1 MLLNKFENGG
11 RTDISSAS
19 SWLSSMLLVSW
30 NHQIQRKH
38 PKFVNDWTF
47 ILFRRSNVPDGPL
60 FRWRLSHIW
69 TWGNCLLVQV
79 VHSTIASHHQP
90 QQCLWTGFF
99 CVDSYCTVF
108 CCSEGVICCAMYNS
122 FLLRWSR
129 LPSKTRRTALT
140 LSSMFSQE
148 WQRCVFR
155 FVMWKTFLGS
165 VSSEYYMSISWVLQ
179 SARYKKQDQTGLDRS
194 ASWLGFQEVKG

>member
-1 MLLNKFENGG
+1 MRVVVKQVQKGG
-11 RTDISSAS
+11 RTDISSVS

-30 NHQIQRKH
+30 NHQMQRKH

-60 FRWRLSHIW
+60 FWWRLSHIW
-69 TWGNCLLVQV
+69 TWGNCLTSSP
-79 VHSTIASHHQP
+79 STISSNRI
-90 QQCLWTGFF
+90 
-99 CVDSYCTVF
+99 VDSYCTVF
-108 CCSEGVICCAMYNS
+108 CSSQDVICCVIYNS

-155 FVMWKTFLGS
+155 FVMWKTFHGS
-165 VSSEYYMSISWVLQ
+165 VSSEYYLSISWILE
-179 SARYKKQDQTGLDRS
+179 SARYKKGDQTG
-194 ASWLGFQEVKG
+194 